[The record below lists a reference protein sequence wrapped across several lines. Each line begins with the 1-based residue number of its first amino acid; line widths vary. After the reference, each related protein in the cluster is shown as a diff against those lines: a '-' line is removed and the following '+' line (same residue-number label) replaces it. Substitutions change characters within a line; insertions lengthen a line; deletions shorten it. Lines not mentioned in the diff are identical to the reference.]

1 MATELLPL
9 SNFKL
14 QLLSFISNSRDLQ
27 EREGSVRKELED
39 CKQNFKHAETE
50 YLKQLQELRAEL
62 GSTDEVQRKLESKI
76 KYLENENELLQT
88 KEKDLKDAINGLL
101 QSRESFIHH
110 YEDSTCT
117 LQRTIQTKDRE
128 LTLLSEKLN
137 AHISFFNSVQKEA
150 TSVKRSFDGI
160 KQTLNEKEQVVAGLN
175 DKIQRICAIEQDFV
189 EKIKLLEGKLDD
201 CKLDVRRK
209 DMTISALQEKIE
221 LERINNNYR
230 GKFEELKKELEVKDE
245 TIQRLTSE
253 KQEIQH
259 DLHRMEVVLQ
269 KFHEIFSKFKAED
282 KKDATPR
289 SQDMEQNDCLENHVA
304 AINSEFDNKEDGAKM
319 IVDITAQTGA
329 TAEGTSQQEMGL
341 SENNVSRP
349 VSPKES

>member
-1 MATELLPL
+1 MAAELLPL

-14 QLLSFISNSRDLQ
+14 QLLSLISNSRDLQ
-27 EREGSVRKELED
+27 EREESARKELED
-39 CKQNFKHAETE
+39 CKQNFKHAEAE

-150 TSVKRSFDGI
+150 TLVKRAFDGI
-160 KQTLNEKEQVVAGLN
+160 KQTLNEKEQVVSGLN
-175 DKIQRICAIEQDFV
+175 DKIKRIYAVEKEFV

-201 CKLDVRRK
+201 CKLEVRRK
-209 DMTISALQEKIE
+209 DMAISELQEKIE
-221 LERINNNYR
+221 LGRINNNYR
-230 GKFEELKKELEVKDE
+230 GQFEELKKALVVKDE

-253 KQEIQH
+253 KQEMQH
-259 DLHRMEVVLQ
+259 DLLRMEVILQ
-269 KFHEIFSKFKAED
+269 KFHEIFSKLKAEE
-282 KKDATPR
+282 KKDATCW
-289 SQDMEQNDCLENHVA
+289 SQDMEQNDCPQNHVA
-304 AINSEFDNKEDGAKM
+304 AINSELDNKEDDAKL
-319 IVDITAQTGA
+319 IGDVTAQTDA
-329 TAEGTSQQEMGL
+329 TGGGTSQQEMGL
-341 SENNVSRP
+341 SEYNVSNL